1 METSGAVYF
10 DISIFKE
17 IPMDEEKE
25 TSEDAKPDYSGVV
38 FAGTKDGENYG
49 FYLPDSVLDEDGT
62 IGLSD
67 FVILTN
73 AEHMALM
80 DGQSAGKVI
89 TFHKG
94 EKPTLEDPPPPSDEE
109 IAESV
114 RRERDALIEAVQW
127 RIQRYEQQTALG
139 LETTDSTEVYETILV
154 YVQELR
160 DLPSQSGFP
169 RDVVFPVLAV

>member
-1 METSGAVYF
+1 
-10 DISIFKE
+10 
-17 IPMDEEKE
+17 MDEEKE
-25 TSEDAKPDYSGVV
+25 TLENDKPDYSGVI

-49 FYLPDSVLDEDGT
+49 FYLPDSVLREDGT
-62 IGLSD
+62 VELFD

-73 AEHMALM
+73 TEHMELM
-80 DGQSAGKVI
+80 DGQATGKVI
-89 TFHKG
+89 KFHKG
-94 EKPTLEDPPPPSDEE
+94 EKPTLEDPPPPRDEE

-139 LETTDSTEVYETILV
+139 LETTDSAEVYAAVLA

-169 RDVVFPVLAV
+169 RDVVFPVLAL